1 MNLKYYEV
9 FTRVYERMNMSVVA
23 DEMFMS
29 QPAVSRI
36 IREVG
41 REGFI
46 LGADCTL
53 PGEIGYERIR
63 TAAEA
68 ARRVKQ

>member
-1 MNLKYYEV
+1 MGGLANQEGV
-9 FTRVYERMNMSVVA
+9 ITDGTEEEIRAE
-23 DEMFMS
+23 
-29 QPAVSRI
+29 VSRI